1 MDIYNTMPSGVD
13 DYSQVLG
20 GVSDE
25 LVKAVI
31 AGSQTGRDYN
41 NVQNTGGSLKTES
54 LDAMV
59 RLLTS
64 TEKHIVFWKALNKQS
79 IYNTVHEY
87 NQQLDYGNDAGGFNL
102 EGEAPQFSDPTYR
115 RKSALIKYLGFSGE
129 VTHPAMLVRNAD
141 GINNWAR
148 EIQNKTMLL
157 MRFIDKQIATANSK
171 MVSTEFDGIFQQ
183 HFEAEEVGNSN
194 LDTYFRSSQ
203 VIDARGKVL
212 TDDLAQDAANSALN
226 TNFGFADKIIA
237 SPNVFTN
244 YVKQFGGL
252 KRFTVGQG
260 GAIVNATTGQS
271 VKGIETQGLN
281 LEFMSDIFFDRERA
295 IGKNYNQAATHAKAP
310 AAPVADGTT
319 PTNVVNSIA
328 TSKFANFTGTYFYAV
343 AARNRYGISAL
354 TLLKTTASTVANATD
369 AVDLKFT
376 AGAGAYAAESFII
389 YKTKKNQAAYTDPN
403 AFYPVFEV
411 SATQL
416 TAGYDGAAAGLVRDR
431 NLWIPAAQ
439 SALVTVV
446 DPEYMEYLQLAPIM
460 KMDLAITSPSKRFM
474 VLNYGTPALYMP
486 TKVIRIVNIG
496 DIQPA

>member
-1 MDIYNTMPSGVD
+1 MDIYNTMPGGVD

-54 LDAMV
+54 LDARV

-64 TEKHIVFWKALNKQS
+64 TEKHIGFWKALNKQS

-194 LDTYFRSSQ
+194 LDT
-203 VIDARGKVL
+203 
-212 TDDLAQDAANSALN
+212 
-226 TNFGFADKIIA
+226 
-237 SPNVFTN
+237 
-244 YVKQFGGL
+244 
-252 KRFTVGQG
+252 
-260 GAIVNATTGQS
+260 
-271 VKGIETQGLN
+271 
-281 LEFMSDIFFDRERA
+281 
-295 IGKNYNQAATHAKAP
+295 
-310 AAPVADGTT
+310 
-319 PTNVVNSIA
+319 
-328 TSKFANFTGTYFYAV
+328 
-343 AARNRYGISAL
+343 
-354 TLLKTTASTVANATD
+354 
-369 AVDLKFT
+369 
-376 AGAGAYAAESFII
+376 
-389 YKTKKNQAAYTDPN
+389 
-403 AFYPVFEV
+403 
-411 SATQL
+411 
-416 TAGYDGAAAGLVRDR
+416 
-431 NLWIPAAQ
+431 
-439 SALVTVV
+439 
-446 DPEYMEYLQLAPIM
+446 
-460 KMDLAITSPSKRFM
+460 
-474 VLNYGTPALYMP
+474 
-486 TKVIRIVNIG
+486 
-496 DIQPA
+496 